1 MKKRETLF
9 KIILT
14 LVLLGVGFLFIV
26 PLLWMLSASLKRM
39 KDVFTNPII
48 WIPNPF
54 VWSNYVSVI
63 TDPEVP
69 FFRAFFNSIF
79 IAATT
84 IVGQLLVSASAAYAF
99 ARIKFPGKRV
109 FFILYLATMM
119 IPLQVTLIPRF
130 VLFKAIGLYNTRL
143 AVILP
148 GMFSVTSI
156 FLLKQ
161 YYEAVPTELVESAFI
176 DGARHLRI
184 WFAIMLPLTKHA
196 MASLVILNFIS
207 IWNEYLNPLVFLSS
221 KRLYTISL
229 QIDYFNSSEMPI
241 INVTMAAAVLAILPI
256 LVVYVACQK
265 FFVQSIA
272 SSGIKG

>member
-1 MKKRETLF
+1 MKKREILSKT
-9 KIILT
+9 ILT
-14 LVLLGVGFLFIV
+14 LLLLGLGIAFII

-48 WIPNPF
+48 WIPHPF
-54 VWSNYVSVI
+54 VWSNYLSVI

-69 FFRAFFNSIF
+69 FFRAFFNSIL
-79 IAATT
+79 IASTT
-84 IVGQLLVSASAAYAF
+84 IIGQLFVSASAAYAF
-99 ARIKFPGKRV
+99 ARIKFPGKKV
-109 FFILYLATMM
+109 FFLMYLATMM

-130 VLFKAIGLYNTRL
+130 VLFKSIGLYNTRL

-161 YYEAVPTELVESAFI
+161 YYESVPTELMESAFI
-176 DGARHLRI
+176 DGASHLRI
-184 WFAIMLPLTKHA
+184 WLSIMLPLTKHA

-221 KRLYTISL
+221 KKLYTISL

-241 INVTMAAAVLAILPI
+241 INVTMAAAVMAILPI
-256 LVVYVACQK
+256 LIVYVACQK